1 MVMVR
6 KGLDLPDETA
16 LPMSDVAGADLSL
29 WKKGREKKK
38 RDFTK
43 KAFLTLSWPHLGLHL
58 EISGLEISPRTLSW
72 PHLGL
77 HLEIS

>member
-38 RDFTK
+38 
-43 KAFLTLSWPHLGLHL
+43 
-58 EISGLEISPRTLSW
+58 EISPRKLS
-72 PHLGL
+72 
-77 HLEIS
+77 